1 MKNNFEIFE
10 NFTEYFW
17 GKGQIFEKMTKFQT
31 LSDFDNI
38 WYTSV
43 IIYVEFNNGDQF

>member
-1 MKNNFEIFE
+1 MKANFENFEIF
-10 NFTEYFW
+10 TKYFW
-17 GKGQIFEKMTKFQT
+17 GKAQIFGKMTKFQT

-43 IIYVEFNNGDQF
+43 ILDVEFNNEDLF